1 MIYLQLIYLDLYG
14 DDGEDS
20 YNAYERDIAVIH
32 FFFQVREGK
41 HKKKKIVVG
50 PLRFYPPYPNGLWS
64 IHFF

>member
-41 HKKKKIVVG
+41 HKKKKNSGRTTKVL
-50 PLRFYPPYPNGLWS
+50 PSLP
-64 IHFF
+64 